1 MMKTKIAVTKT
12 VCELMLSSGLLHILL
27 VKGNVFVKPGTW
39 VWYEKVKFYIS
50 WASMGNTVQ
59 EPSFAFL
66 CAIN

>member
-39 VWYEKVKFYIS
+39 VWYEKWDVGS
-50 WASMGNTVQ
+50 
-59 EPSFAFL
+59 
-66 CAIN
+66 